1 MAVEPVLVQ
10 RLTAALRDVAR
21 VIEEDDGS
29 LTVFHDGAVAS
40 LRVVM
45 IADGL
50 DMVALTQLLASDLPL
65 ADELRHRVAEQAAR
79 TVLGTVALVE
89 KPDCGAADVVLRYN
103 FPATDLAGD
112 ALRMLVLLV
121 LSGGKDAGAAVKG

>member
-65 ADELRHRVAEQAAR
+65 TDELRHRVAEQAAR

-89 KPDCGAADVVLRYN
+89 KAVRRDRGCGAALQ
-103 FPATDLAGD
+103 
-112 ALRMLVLLV
+112 
-121 LSGGKDAGAAVKG
+121 LSRSPIWPTTHCARLS